1 MRDKGSRCAAKIVAT
16 RSSCRHLLLAEIGKT
31 SDGDL
36 QCPRQNTGEPKPTHT
51 VQFRVTIDWP
61 SESVDGGSV
70 ALSKSGIMSANTQNP
85 RSVAVEIEG
94 GRHPRNARFKDRHV
108 NKLTRNE
115 LMKAI
120 EKINCRGC
128 AGRREVAVDD
138 GKRRLV
144 LASLRYLDTFVKMDG
159 SRLFAER
166 RLHVNWLEERALS
179 RPPPM

>member
-1 MRDKGSRCAAKIVAT
+1 MMAIAMSTAKYAT
-16 RSSCRHLLLAEIGKT
+16 RSPRIRSSSSQQADRLAFGASGRRVGCAVEKRH
-31 SDGDL
+31 D
-36 QCPRQNTGEPKPTHT
+36 
-51 VQFRVTIDWP
+51 V
-61 SESVDGGSV
+61 SES
-70 ALSKSGIMSANTQNP
+70 
-85 RSVAVEIEG
+85 AVCRCEIEG

-144 LASLRYLDTFVKMDG
+144 LASLR
-159 SRLFAER
+159 
-166 RLHVNWLEERALS
+166 
-179 RPPPM
+179 

>member
-1 MRDKGSRCAAKIVAT
+1 
-16 RSSCRHLLLAEIGKT
+16 
-31 SDGDL
+31 
-36 QCPRQNTGEPKPTHT
+36 
-51 VQFRVTIDWP
+51 
-61 SESVDGGSV
+61 VDGGSV
-70 ALSKSGIMSANTQNP
+70 ALSKSGMMSANPQ
-85 RSVAVEIEG
+85 SVAVEIEG

-144 LASLRYLDTFVKMDG
+144 LASLR
-159 SRLFAER
+159 
-166 RLHVNWLEERALS
+166 
-179 RPPPM
+179 